1 MMIDFRSDTVTLPSK
16 EMKTAMF
23 DAAIGDDVFGEDPT
37 VNALEEKAAAMLGHE
52 AGLFC
57 PSGTMTNQIAIRV
70 HTKPGDEVICH
81 ETAHVYNYEGG
92 GIARNSMASTH
103 LIHNS
108 GASMTASEV
117 SDAILEDYDWLARTS
132 LVVAEDT
139 CNRGGGKCYDLND
152 LQEIGE
158 LCKQNN
164 LAFHLD
170 GARAFNAIV
179 HKGHEIKKY
188 GQLFDSVS
196 ICLSKGMGAPV
207 GSVLLGTKAFIK
219 EARRVRKTMGGG
231 MRQAGFLAAA
241 GIYALDHNI
250 ERLADDHARAMT
262 LYHCLSGLPTV
273 KSAIEPETNILIF
286 DLESESEKTSA
297 LQELEAAG
305 VLAVSFGKARIRIVT
320 HLDITDQDI
329 DHACAIL
336 KKVMG

>member
-16 EMKTAMF
+16 EMKAAMF
-23 DAAIGDDVFGEDPT
+23 DAAVGDDVFGEDPT
-37 VNALEEKAAAMLGHE
+37 VNALEEKAAAMLGLE

-103 LIHNS
+103 LIHND
-108 GASMTASEV
+108 GATMTASEV
-117 SDAILEDYDWLARTS
+117 SDAILDDHDWLAHSS

-139 CNRGGGKCYDLND
+139 CNRGGGKCYDLKD
-152 LQEIGE
+152 LNEIAA
-158 LCKQNN
+158 LCKQKR

-179 HKGHEIKKY
+179 HKGHDVKSY
-188 GQLFDSVS
+188 GQIFDSVS
-196 ICLSKGMGAPV
+196 ICLSKGMGTPV
-207 GSVLLGTKAFIK
+207 GSVLLGTQTFIK

-250 ERLADDHARAMT
+250 DRLADDHSRAMI
-262 LYHCLSGLPTV
+262 LFNCVIGLNKV
-273 KSAIEPETNILIF
+273 RNAIEPETNILIF
-286 DLESESEKTSA
+286 DVESEVEKIEI
-297 LQELEAAG
+297 LNQLEKSG
-305 VLAVSFGKARIRIVT
+305 IRAVSFGKARIRMVT
-320 HLDITDQDI
+320 HMDISDQDI
-329 DHACAIL
+329 DQACNVL
-336 KKVMG
+336 TRVMS